1 MLRKLLFILLFCLST
16 VSYSLENF
24 KKHLIEVTLH
34 EQDTVALNFVKTPEL
49 FSERWDTLAQPS
61 FWKFVMRMSP
71 GTSILNVVKTRQIL
85 ELMPL
90 AEWDQFSDDE
100 KEAYRDT
107 LRKRHDLAPDTRIFM
122 TTGKSDFFQ
131 FDKVFPSI
139 SRGVEVFAENNT
151 DPWYAQAILMIESPG
166 KIAYSNVG
174 ALGPFQLMK
183 SVARNHGL
191 RVDKNVDERKDFDK
205 SAKASAHLIRTAC
218 IPEAR
223 RILRKFGIVVEGEDE
238 YQLWFRLIV
247 MHCYHAGAG
256 NVEGVL
262 SNVVKP
268 STGGQ
273 ALITKLWQSE
283 YGGFRNASQNYSQLA
298 LAALIIL
305 DDLILKK
312 CSDICEYELRA
323 ENNFQE

>member
-1 MLRKLLFILLFCLST
+1 MNGKISIALIFSFLVGSGLNAQQKFD
-16 VSYSLENF
+16 N
-24 KKHLIEVTLH
+24 HLIEVTLH
-34 EQDTVALNFVKTPEL
+34 EQDTVQMNFVKTPEL
-49 FSERWDTLAQPS
+49 FQEQWDTLAQPS

-71 GTSILNVVKTRQIL
+71 GTSILNVAKTRQVL
-85 ELMPL
+85 ELQPL
-90 AEWDQFSDDE
+90 AEWNKLSDDE
-100 KEAYRDT
+100 KESYRDT
-107 LRKRHDLAPDTRIFM
+107 LRVRHGLAPDARIFM

-131 FDKVFPSI
+131 FEKVFPSI
-139 SRGVEVFAENNT
+139 SRGVEVFADNDT

-191 RVDKNVDERKDFDK
+191 RVDKYVDERKDFDK

-218 IPEAR
+218 VPEAK
-223 RILRKFGIVVEGEDE
+223 RILRKFDINVEGDDE
-238 YQLWFRLIV
+238 YSLWFRLLV

-256 NVEGVL
+256 NVDGVL

-268 STGGQ
+268 TEGGMS
-273 ALITKLWQSE
+273 LITTIWQSE
-283 YGGFRNASQNYSQLA
+283 YGGFKNASQNYSQLA

-305 DDLILKK
+305 DDLILEK
-312 CSDICEYELRA
+312 CQDICEY
-323 ENNFQE
+323 

>member
-1 MLRKLLFILLFCLST
+1 MNSRIKYSWLVVFLFLTFT
-16 VSYSLENF
+16 VAGQGKF
-24 KKHLIEVTLH
+24 DKRLIEVTLH
-34 EQDTVALNFVKTPEL
+34 EQDTLQMNFVKTPEL
-49 FSERWDTLAQPS
+49 FDEGWDTLAQPS
-61 FWKFVMRMSP
+61 FWKFVMKMSP
-71 GTSILNVVKTRQIL
+71 QTSILNVAATRQVL

-90 AEWDQFSDDE
+90 SEWNKFSDDE
-100 KEAYRDT
+100 KESYRDT
-107 LRKRHDLAPDTRIFM
+107 LRERHDLAADTRIFM

-131 FDKVFPSI
+131 FEKVFPSI
-139 SRGVEVFAENNT
+139 SRGVAVFAENNT

-191 RVDKNVDERKDFDK
+191 RVDKYVDERKDFDK

-218 IPEAR
+218 VPEAK

-238 YQLWFRLIV
+238 YSLWFRLIV

-256 NVEGVL
+256 NVNGVL
-262 SNVVKP
+262 TNVVKP
-268 STGGQ
+268 VQGGQ
-273 ALITKLWQSE
+273 SLITKIWRSE
-283 YGGFRNASQNYSQLA
+283 YGGFKNASQNYSQLA

-312 CSDICEYELRA
+312 CEDICEY
-323 ENNFQE
+323 

>member
-1 MLRKLLFILLFCLST
+1 MYRASFLLLFFLAYNTLCFGQQN
-16 VSYSLENF
+16 YRE
-24 KKHLIEVTLH
+24 HLIEVTLH
-34 EQDTVALNFVKTPEL
+34 EQDTLPLNFVKTPDL
-49 FSERWDTLAQPS
+49 FTERWDTLAQPS

-71 GTSILNVVKTRQIL
+71 GTSILNVAETRQVL

-90 AEWDQFSDDE
+90 KEWNKFSDDE

-107 LRKRHDLAPDTRIFM
+107 LRVRHNLASDERIFM
-122 TTGKSDFFQ
+122 TTGKNDFFQ

-191 RVDKNVDERKDFDK
+191 RVDRYVDERKDFDK

-238 YQLWFRLIV
+238 YQLWFRLVV

-268 STGGQ
+268 NTGGQ
-273 ALITKLWQSE
+273 SLITNIWQSE

-305 DDLILKK
+305 DDLILTK
-312 CSDICEYELRA
+312 CQDICHYEFAKKDL
-323 ENNFQE
+323 